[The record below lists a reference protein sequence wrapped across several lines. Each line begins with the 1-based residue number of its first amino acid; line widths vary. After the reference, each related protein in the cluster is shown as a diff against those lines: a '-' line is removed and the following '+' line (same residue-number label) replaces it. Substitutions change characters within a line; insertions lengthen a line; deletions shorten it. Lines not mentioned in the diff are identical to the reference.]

1 MDTKV
6 TEQWFEENGWTLT
19 NVPFKDTIDGRGRI
33 TNARH
38 IIYTLNNGVYEGRNG
53 GRNYCMA
60 RWDHHIS
67 VTRDKR
73 GKVVSASNWYDLSV
87 FGNDFHIE
95 SRISYRRFT
104 IEQIESALK
113 IVGLK

>member
-1 MDTKV
+1 MNMDNKV
-6 TEQWFEENGWTLT
+6 SKQWFEEHGWTLT
-19 NVPFKDTIDGRGRI
+19 DVPIKNTIDGRGHI

-38 IIYTLNNGVYEGRNG
+38 IIYTLNNGVCGR
-53 GRNYCMA
+53 RNYCMA

-73 GKVVSASNWYDLSV
+73 SKVVDASNWYSLSA
-87 FGNDFHIE
+87 FGKDFHIE

-113 IVGLK
+113 IVGLI